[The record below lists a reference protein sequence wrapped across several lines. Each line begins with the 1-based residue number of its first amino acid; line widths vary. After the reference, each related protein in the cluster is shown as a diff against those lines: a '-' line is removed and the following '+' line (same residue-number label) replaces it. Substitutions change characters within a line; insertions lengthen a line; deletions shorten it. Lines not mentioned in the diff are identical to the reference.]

1 MRGAAWNCW
10 LNLHRRFSRLR
21 YAYGREWLQCRELQ
35 VSRYCV
41 SLIDASWNSFAV
53 LHCWNYCNNVFITA
67 FRVKDASRLARSTQ
81 AGTVQSCPEH
91 STDCA
96 ELVSLHRALQ
106 LSSRFIMT
114 RRRFSGAPD
123 PGRAAKGG
131 RRRGLQRAHTTDR
144 IRTSGLCLPSANHLR
159 LACNMRPGDF
169 DKRDQN
175 SWERIENCFGCR
187 AQPEASNVRRI
198 DAAPTLEATALAV
211 VDAIHPTC
219 IKINRGQ
226 RLGQVVIAQCGTSE
240 HQVRF
245 AGK

>member
-114 RRRFSGAPD
+114 RRRLVELLT
-123 PGRAAKGG
+123 PGEQ
-131 RRRGLQRAHTTDR
+131 RRVDDAEGSREHTQPTAFAHLDSACLLPTICDSHV
-144 IRTSGLCLPSANHLR
+144 ICVLEILTSGTKI
-159 LACNMRPGDF
+159 PG
-169 DKRDQN
+169 
-175 SWERIENCFGCR
+175 
-187 AQPEASNVRRI
+187 
-198 DAAPTLEATALAV
+198 
-211 VDAIHPTC
+211 
-219 IKINRGQ
+219 
-226 RLGQVVIAQCGTSE
+226 
-240 HQVRF
+240 
-245 AGK
+245 